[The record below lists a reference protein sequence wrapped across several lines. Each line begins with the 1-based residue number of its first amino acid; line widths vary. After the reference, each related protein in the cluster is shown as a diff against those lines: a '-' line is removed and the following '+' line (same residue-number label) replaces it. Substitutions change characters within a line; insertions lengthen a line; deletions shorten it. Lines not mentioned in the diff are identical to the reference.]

1 MAASSHALLRIG
13 EHEDIYY
20 SDPANTKIQAIPV
33 EYNTRYQQDLANKSA
48 GTSVFLIP
56 PGNGLRHVVV
66 VLGYNAG
73 TLAGQNNA
81 LARGWGYSAI
91 KNISFR
97 IAGSSQY
104 YLSGQQLLARNM
116 RLCRTKEQRNSMLSL
131 GGSEVGTGSP
141 AVGLTVDQ
149 YAYIPISVFSA
160 PSSDGIGLP
169 LPMDASS
176 QQVQITVELNPPSA
190 FWSLNTVA
198 VPAALPAQFDVGYF
212 QVEQLTMED
221 RGMSIANRVDLNT
234 HSYNMPLP
242 DFDQQEFVL
251 PLANSAVSQP
261 VVLSGFRAGQVKRLQ
276 CWLSKG
282 SDAALNPGKWYKPK
296 AVTALYAGVI
306 YSQYND
312 GSSSIWNLLDG
323 TAPAGVDYSTL
334 SQTAPA
340 TTFASSSTL
349 NEWVELPFAQP
360 TDGRDYTGE
369 MLVNGKEITNGIVN
383 LQITTPTAAADWTLH
398 VVYVYNCTASFSK
411 GSVDLIF

>member
-1 MAASSHALLRIG
+1 MSASSHALLRIG

-20 SDPANTKIQAIPV
+20 SDPQNTKIQAIPV
-33 EYNTRYQQDLANKSA
+33 EYNTRFQQDLANKGQ

-56 PGNGLRHVVV
+56 PGNGLRHIVI
-66 VLGYNAG
+66 VLGYNAVG
-73 TLAGQNNA
+73 GQNNA
-81 LARGWGYSAI
+81 LNRGWGYNAI

-104 YLSGQQLLARNM
+104 YLSGAQLLARNM
-116 RLCRTKEQRNSMLSL
+116 RLCRTKSQRDSILQL
-131 GGSEVGTGSP
+131 GGAEVKTAAEFAAAP
-141 AVGLTVDQ
+141 Q
-149 YAYIPISVFSA
+149 YAYIPVSVFAA

-169 LPMDASS
+169 LPLDASS
-176 QQVQITVELNPPSA
+176 QQVQITVELNPPTS
-190 FWSLNTVA
+190 FWVPNLVA
-198 VPAALPAQFDVGYF
+198 PAALPTQFDVAYF

-221 RGMSIANRVDLNT
+221 KGMSIANRVDLNT

-242 DFDQQEFVL
+242 DFDQQEFAL
-251 PLANSAVSQP
+251 PLQNSATSQP
-261 VVLSGFRAGQVKRLQ
+261 VVLSGFRAGQVKRLM
-276 CWLSKG
+276 CWLTKG
-282 SDAALNPGKWYKPK
+282 SDAVVNSNKWYKPK

-312 GSSSIWNLLDG
+312 GSSAIWNLLDG
-323 TAPAGVDYSTL
+323 TSPAAVEYSTL
-334 SQTAPA
+334 AQAGGGGFTSTA
-340 TTFASSSTL
+340 TL
-349 NEWVELPFAQP
+349 NEWAELPFAQP

-411 GSVDLIF
+411 GSCDLVF

>member
-33 EYNTRYQQDLANKSA
+33 EYNTRYQQDLANKGA

-56 PGNGLRHVVV
+56 PGNGLRHIVI
-66 VLGYNAG
+66 VLGYAP
-73 TLAGQNNA
+73 LAGQNNA
-81 LARGWGYSAI
+81 LNRGWGYNAI
-91 KNISFR
+91 KNVSFR

-104 YLSGQQLLARNM
+104 YLSGAQLLARNM
-116 RLCRTKEQRNSMLSL
+116 RLCRTKSQRDSILQL
-131 GGSEVGTGSP
+131 GGAEVKT
-141 AVGLTVDQ
+141 VGEFASAQ
-149 YAYIPISVFSA
+149 YAYIPVSVFAA

-169 LPMDASS
+169 LPLDASS
-176 QQVQITVELNPPSA
+176 QQVQITVELNPPTA
-190 FWSLNTVA
+190 FWVPNTVA
-198 VPAALPAQFDVGYF
+198 PAALPSQFDYAYF

-221 RGMSIANRVDLNT
+221 KGMSIANRVDLNT

-242 DFDQQEFVL
+242 DFDQQEFAL
-251 PLANSAVSQP
+251 PLQSSASSQP
-261 VVLSGFRAGQVKRLQ
+261 VVLSGFRAGQVKRLM
-276 CWLSKG
+276 CWLTKG
-282 SDAALNPGKWYKPK
+282 TDAVVNPNKWYKPK

-312 GSSSIWNLLDG
+312 GSSAIWNLLDG
-323 TAPAGVDYSTL
+323 TAPAAVEYSSLAQVGGGGFT
-334 SQTAPA
+334 STA
-340 TTFASSSTL
+340 TL

-411 GSVDLIF
+411 GSCELVF